1 MFITDIRN
9 MVERKEGVAMV
20 EDPEIRAMA
29 SLAEILSNLDSEAV
43 ERILRW
49 AAQRFNVS
57 TELVSKASQRDG
69 AGTSDSS
76 TPDFADFFSRL
87 NLTTENDKVLA
98 AGYWFQQIEGQEELD
113 AQQLNSHLRHLG
125 HAISNIT
132 RTFGRLMEQRPQLV
146 IQTRKGGSSKQA
158 RKKYRIT
165 AEGIRAVEQMTE
177 AASSNTAER

>member
-1 MFITDIRN
+1 
-9 MVERKEGVAMV
+9 MV

-29 SLAEILSNLDSEAV
+29 SVADILSNLDGEAV

-57 TELVSKASQRDG
+57 LGVEPRAGRREG
-69 AGTSDSS
+69 AGAAAASS
-76 TPDFADFFSRL
+76 NTTDFADFFSRL

-98 AGYWFQQIEGQEELD
+98 AGYWFQQVEGVEELD

-132 RTFGRLMEQRPQLV
+132 RTFDRLMEQRPQLA
-146 IQTRKGGSSKQA
+146 IQTHKGGSSKQA

-165 AEGIRAVEQMTE
+165 TEGIKAVERMTE
-177 AASSNTAER
+177 AALSDSMERR

>member
-1 MFITDIRN
+1 
-9 MVERKEGVAMV
+9 MV
-20 EDPEIRAMA
+20 EDPEIGAMA
-29 SLAEILSNLDSEAV
+29 SVAEILSNLDSKAV

-57 TELVSKASQRDG
+57 FGPQSKAGRPAG
-69 AGTSDSS
+69 AEAVNS
-76 TPDFADFFSRL
+76 TKTDLPDFFSRL

-177 AASSNTAER
+177 AASSNTAERR